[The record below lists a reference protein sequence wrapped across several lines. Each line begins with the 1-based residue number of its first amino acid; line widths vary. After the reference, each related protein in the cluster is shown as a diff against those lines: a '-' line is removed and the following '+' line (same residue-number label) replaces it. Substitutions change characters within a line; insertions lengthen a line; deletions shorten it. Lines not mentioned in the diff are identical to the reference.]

1 MHQKILLVDD
11 EPNILKALSRLLDRH
26 GYRVFR
32 ASSGAEA
39 LQVLQLYACQVV
51 ISDFRMPQMDG
62 AALLAQVK
70 LLYPDTVCMVLSG
83 YTDFQAVLQLLNSGS
98 AFRFMQKPW
107 EDQQM
112 LQDVADACQLYRQ
125 QRDQQIRDQLL
136 INSQSALLEVDK
148 QGQILRCNGFASEV
162 FALPAALITSQNCQ
176 QLLALS
182 VSQLAELWHAA
193 LPEPFDLTVAGIS
206 LQVERQFAGAHH
218 LLLRV
223 QKNQQADTEL
233 ERGRLPILAEPG
245 QLDSQINQYLTE
257 QQPFALVAL
266 RLKNYGEW
274 ADVFGFSEAGELFA
288 RFSQRLLAATVKF
301 GTLSYL
307 ANEVF
312 LLLLPYARDELRVH
326 QQLSDIQTALKQDD
340 TTNASCYPKLAISYC
355 MAPQDGDSVR
365 QLLTNVLISNRIQL
379 NSPLSFYS
387 RFSAQM
393 AEKKRLQL
401 QISDALY
408 RAVEL
413 DQLEL
418 YFQPKLELASQQCHS
433 AEALLRWHHPQLG
446 TVSPAMFIPV
456 AEQDGQINEI
466 GLWVVR
472 QICRQLP
479 ALQALGIHKVAFN
492 VSGVQLQQPGF
503 LEAVGQI
510 LQSSG
515 VDASALEA
523 ELTESWMVADLALSN
538 MQLAGLKALG
548 LQIAMD
554 DFGTGYSSLAALSRL
569 PVDVLKIDRQLI
581 MELDSNLHSQSMV
594 GNVTRMAHELGLQ
607 VVVEGV
613 ETAEQLRILQD
624 LKVDAIQG
632 FYISRPVPVSALAAV
647 LAGGR
652 YAG

>member
-11 EPNILKALSRLLDRH
+11 EPNILKALSRLLERH

-32 ASSGAEA
+32 ANSGQEA

-51 ISDFRMPQMDG
+51 ISDFRMPEMDG
-62 AALLAQVK
+62 AALLERVK
-70 LLYPDTVCMVLSG
+70 QFYPDTVCMVLSG

-107 EDQQM
+107 EDAHM
-112 LQDVADACQLYRQ
+112 LQDVADACQQYRQ

-136 INSQSALLEVDK
+136 INSQNALLEVNSA
-148 QGQILRCNGFASEV
+148 GQILRCNGLAAE
-162 FALPAALITSQNCQ
+162 ALACPAAAITSQNCQ
-176 QLLALS
+176 QLLALPAN
-182 VSQLAELWHAA
+182 QLAELWQAA
-193 LPEPFDLTVAGIS
+193 LPEPVDVNVAG
-206 LQVERQFAGAHH
+206 LMMQVERQFADRQC
-218 LLLRV
+218 LLLRL
-223 QKNQQADTEL
+223 QKNQQAEGDL
-233 ERGRLPILAEPG
+233 ESGRLPVLAEPAHIE
-245 QLDSQINQYLTE
+245 SKIKQYLE
-257 QQPFALVAL
+257 EGQSFALVAL

-288 RFSQRLLAATVKF
+288 RFSQRLLTATLKF

-312 LLLLPYARDELRVH
+312 LLLLPYAQDELLVH
-326 QQLSDIQTALKQDD
+326 QQLSDIQTMLKQDE
-340 TTNASCYPKLAISYC
+340 TTSETCYPKLSISYC

-365 QLLTNVLISNRIQL
+365 QLITNVLISNRIQL

-387 RFSAQM
+387 RYSAQM
-393 AEKKRLQL
+393 ADKKRLQL

-408 RAVEL
+408 HAVEL

-418 YFQPKLELASQQCHS
+418 FFQPKLDLASGKCNS

-446 TVSPAMFIPV
+446 MVSPAMFIPV

-466 GLWVVR
+466 GLWVIR

-515 VDASALEA
+515 IDAAALEA
-523 ELTESWMVADLALSN
+523 ELTESWMVSDLALSN

-581 MELDSNLHSQSMV
+581 MEIDSSLHSQSMV

-624 LKVDAIQG
+624 LQVDAIQG
-632 FYISRPVPVSALAAV
+632 FYISRPVPLSALAAV
-647 LAGGR
+647 LTGGP
-652 YAG
+652 YVS